1 MQARTLKKFSSCA
14 LALACS
20 IFQVTTASA
29 ADSQSLF
36 DGGHIK
42 YAYENTQLPQDSLFR
57 DYEDSPLQDHIGSVR
72 LKFKKSIA
80 RVKLSADYQ
89 LLAAHGDRLSLIRGT
104 EGSQAGYI
112 DDRYRLMDLTHVFSE
127 DSNEVIAHRLDRLAI
142 DVSTENQFLRIGR
155 QAISWGN
162 GMFYTTMDLFNPFS
176 PYAVDREY
184 KTGDDMVYAQHL
196 LHSGDDI
203 QAVWVIRRDEQGEV
217 SSEVDSIAIK
227 YHFFSGEREFDV
239 LASQHYDDTVLAL
252 GGLSNIGEAVWRG
265 DISYTDTDTDDV
277 FSFVTSLSYSWYAMN
292 RNMSGVI
299 EYFYN
304 GFGLTSDEFESGN
317 IASQT
322 ELLERI
328 DRGELYTYGQH
339 YVAASLLIEMTPLWQ
354 LTPNLF
360 INAGDGSLLTQLIT
374 SYDLRQ
380 DMQLLASASLP
391 IGPAGT
397 EYGGANSPIPGKQLS
412 TGFSVFAQ
420 LAWYF

>member
-1 MQARTLKKFSSCA
+1 MQARTLKNYSACA

-20 IFQVTTASA
+20 IYQVTTASA
-29 ADSQSLF
+29 ADSDSLF

-42 YAYENTQLPQDSLFR
+42 YAYENTQLPEDSLFR

-72 LKFKKSIA
+72 LKFSERID

-89 LLAAHGDRLSLIRGT
+89 LLAAHGDRLSLIRRTQG
-104 EGSQAGYI
+104 GQAGFI

-127 DSNEVIAHRLDRLAI
+127 DTNEVIAHRLDRLAI

-162 GMFYTTMDLFNPFS
+162 GMFYNTMDLFNPFD
-176 PYAVDREY
+176 PAAVDREY
-184 KTGDDMVYAQHL
+184 KTGDDMLYAQQL

-203 QAVWVIRRDEQGEV
+203 QAVWVVRRDDKGEV
-217 SSEVDSIAIK
+217 TSEVDSIAVK
-227 YHFFSGEREFDV
+227 YHMFSGEREFDLLV
-239 LASQHYDDTVLAL
+239 SQHYDDTVLAF
-252 GGLSNIGEAVWRG
+252 GSLSNVGEAVWRG

-277 FSFVTSLSYSWYAMN
+277 FSLVTSLSYSWYAMN

-317 IASQT
+317 IAGHP

-328 DRGELYTYGQH
+328 DRGELYTYGRH

-360 INAGDGSLLTQLIT
+360 INAGDGSLLSQLVS

-380 DMQLLASASLP
+380 DMQLLAAASLP
-391 IGPAGT
+391 TGPAGT
-397 EYGGANSPIPGKQLS
+397 EFGGANSPIPGKQLS
-412 TGFSVFAQ
+412 TGFSMFAQ

>member
-1 MQARTLKKFSSCA
+1 MQARTLKNYSACA

-20 IFQVTTASA
+20 IYQVTTASA
-29 ADSQSLF
+29 ADSDSLF

-42 YAYENTQLPQDSLFR
+42 YAYENTQLPEDSLFR

-72 LKFKKSIA
+72 LKFSERID

-89 LLAAHGDRLSLIRGT
+89 LLAAHGDRLSLIRRTQG
-104 EGSQAGYI
+104 GQAGFI

-127 DSNEVIAHRLDRLAI
+127 DTNEVIAHRLDRLTI

-162 GMFYTTMDLFNPFS
+162 GMFYNTMDLFNPFD
-176 PYAVDREY
+176 PAAVDREY
-184 KTGDDMVYAQHL
+184 KTGDDMLYAQQL
-196 LHSGDDI
+196 LHNGDDI
-203 QAVWVIRRDEQGEV
+203 QAVWVVRRDDKGEV
-217 SSEVDSIAIK
+217 TSEVDSIAVK
-227 YHFFSGEREFDV
+227 YHMFSGEREFDLLV
-239 LASQHYDDTVLAL
+239 SQHYDDTVLAF
-252 GGLSNIGEAVWRG
+252 GSLSNVGEAVWRG

-277 FSFVTSLSYSWYAMN
+277 FSLVTSLSYSWYAMN

-317 IASQT
+317 IAGHP

-328 DRGELYTYGQH
+328 DRGELYTYGRH

-360 INAGDGSLLTQLIT
+360 INAGDGSLLSQLVS

-380 DMQLLASASLP
+380 DMQLLAAASLP
-391 IGPAGT
+391 TGPAGT
-397 EYGGANSPIPGKQLS
+397 EFGGANSPIPGKQLS